1 MNTTQLAAALADA
14 TGMNT
19 AQASEFT
26 KAWLDLIGAELTT
39 GATVS
44 LAGFGSFEVRDRAA
58 RTGRNPQTGASLV
71 VPAHRAVV
79 FRPAAALRRQ
89 VNRGK

>member
-19 AQASEFT
+19 ARASEIT
-26 KAWLDLIGAELTT
+26 KALLELVGSELAT
-39 GATVS
+39 GGSVS

-79 FRPAAALRRQ
+79 FRPAAALRVQ
-89 VNRGK
+89 VNQG